1 MKGQELKIIFKDD
14 LAFLTEEVALNFN
27 HLNLPDSSVKFKAP
41 AFWTIRIINH
51 LENDN
56 RLFVEVL
63 SYHVGETQF
72 SRNQIELE
80 DTLISIEKVTFK
92 SIDTSGLL
100 RTLHSKEPVRILPP
114 KQETVYRRETPII
127 TETRFEREPIK
138 TTYNEPF
145 SIPIKDVTFHSGKVV
160 FEKKIQHFK
169 KSIDFEISNENI
181 IEEYDAIKNYF
192 ASILKTKKIQVVPT
206 ITTVDGAISS
216 ISATSLEIEKIDKS
230 LIEDVKFE
238 FLKVARRKE
247 SSSEKQLFTIDEY
260 LETFAGEDFKKLN
273 LFKDENDFFENLL
286 EKSETKHYKHL
297 RFLSSKHKHDILK
310 LRIVHNPFSYVFLLS
325 SIDNFHIIWETLD
338 TQEATYIWTVSN
350 DVNNLKQVLKQTDK
364 TINEIIKD
372 GKNGYINRKEE
383 NFNRVFHDYTDLQN
397 GFRNWKADFE
407 KIVL

>member
-1 MKGQELKIIFKDD
+1 MKGQELKIIFKND
-14 LAFLTEEVALNFN
+14 LAFLTEEVALDFN
-27 HLNLPDSSVKFKAP
+27 QVQISQSPVKFQAP
-41 AFWTIRIINH
+41 AFWTIRVINH
-51 LENDN
+51 IENEN
-56 RLFVEVL
+56 RLFVEIL
-63 SYHVGETQF
+63 SYQVGETDF
-72 SRNQIELE
+72 SSTQLELE
-80 DTLISIEKVTFK
+80 DILLTIDKVTFK
-92 SIDTSGLL
+92 SIDTTGLL

-114 KQETVYRRETPII
+114 KQETVYRRETPIL
-127 TETRFEREPIK
+127 TEIKFEREPIK
-138 TTYNEPF
+138 ATYNEPF

-169 KSIDFEISNENI
+169 KSIEFEISNENI

-192 ASILKTKKIQVVPT
+192 ASVLKTKKIQVVPT

-216 ISATSLEIEKIDKS
+216 ISATSIEIEKIDQS
-230 LIEDVKFE
+230 LIDNVKFE

-247 SSSEKQLFTIDEY
+247 SSSDNQLFTIEEY
-260 LETFAGEDFKKLN
+260 LETFAGEDFKKFN
-273 LFKDENDFFENLL
+273 FFKDENDFFENLL

-325 SIDNFHIIWETLD
+325 SIDKFHIVWETLD

-372 GKNGYINRKEE
+372 GKNDYINRKEE

-397 GFRNWKADFE
+397 GFKNWKADFE